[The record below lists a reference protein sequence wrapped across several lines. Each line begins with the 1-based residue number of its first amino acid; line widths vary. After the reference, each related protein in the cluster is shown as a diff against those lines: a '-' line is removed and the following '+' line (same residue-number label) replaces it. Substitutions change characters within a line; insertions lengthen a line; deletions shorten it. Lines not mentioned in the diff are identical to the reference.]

1 MWFITIFTE
10 CVSGTKAGDAEA
22 HYCNEKRR
30 KIKIYKNFIIIFL
43 LINEQIFFEI
53 RKIYSFMR
61 RFTAFCGRLTV
72 YRGEG
77 IIYTERKKHTPN
89 GINAPT

>member
-1 MWFITIFTE
+1 MVEKGATDRQLARILLWFITIFTE

-43 LINEQIFFEI
+43 LINEQIFF
-53 RKIYSFMR
+53 
-61 RFTAFCGRLTV
+61 
-72 YRGEG
+72 
-77 IIYTERKKHTPN
+77 
-89 GINAPT
+89 

>member
-1 MWFITIFTE
+1 MSRF
-10 CVSGTKAGDAEA
+10 
-22 HYCNEKRR
+22 
-30 KIKIYKNFIIIFL
+30 FL
-43 LINEQIFFEI
+43 EV

-61 RFTAFCGRLTV
+61 RFTAFCDRLTV

-77 IIYTERKKHTPN
+77 IIYTERKKRTPN

>member
-1 MWFITIFTE
+1 MSRF
-10 CVSGTKAGDAEA
+10 
-22 HYCNEKRR
+22 
-30 KIKIYKNFIIIFL
+30 
-43 LINEQIFFEI
+43 FFEI

-72 YRGEG
+72 YRGEC
-77 IIYTERKKHTPN
+77 IIYTERKKRTPN